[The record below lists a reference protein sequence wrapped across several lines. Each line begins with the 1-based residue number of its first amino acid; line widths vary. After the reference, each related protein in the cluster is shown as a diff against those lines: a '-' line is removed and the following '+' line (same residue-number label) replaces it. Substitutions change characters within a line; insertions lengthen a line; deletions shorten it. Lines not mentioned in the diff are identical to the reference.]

1 MFEVPKEE
9 MKTISKAKSKKTLSK
24 MKEEVE
30 KRIEEAKK
38 NIERVNSGR
47 KSALVKLKEEDHSS
61 KYASVGS

>member
-1 MFEVPKEE
+1 
-9 MKTISKAKSKKTLSK
+9 